1 MRTIFIDMTF
11 IFSVLYYV
19 KYRQIDIKLAANH
32 LGKVCAMLSVL
43 AYGAPLASLV
53 STKFSIGVFSF
64 FYISLLL
71 LNTTFIIMYILAV
84 SYTTHHVF
92 ANFHTC
98 FVQCSWRG
106 PSWLCFYVS
115 WRGPSW
121 L

>member
-19 KYRQIDIKLAANH
+19 KYRQININLAANH

-64 FYISLLL
+64 FLYQ
-71 LNTTFIIMYILAV
+71 FIAV
-84 SYTTHHVF
+84 KH
-92 ANFHTC
+92 NFHY
-98 FVQCSWRG
+98 
-106 PSWLCFYVS
+106 YVYCGS
-115 WRGPSW
+115 QLHNTSCIC
-121 L
+121 